1 MTAAVRLLSL
11 VFAVV
16 LGMTPVPAR
25 AASGGDP
32 MQPFFGTY
40 HGRSIADP
48 DLGLSARDLDV
59 TIAPAAG
66 GFSVTWTTVAHDL
79 HAAPR
84 TKAKTYTVSFE
95 PSGRSGIYGSRMRT
109 DMFGKRVPDDP
120 LRGAPYVWA
129 RLRDKTLSVYA
140 LLITADGG
148 YEMQVYHRTLVED
161 GLALKFI
168 RLREGEAVRTVTA
181 PLVRVAP

>member
-1 MTAAVRLLSL
+1 LLSL
-11 VFAVV
+11 GFAVA
-16 LGMTPVPAR
+16 LAMMAVPAS
-25 AASGGDP
+25 AGSGGDP

-40 HGRSIADP
+40 RGRGIADP
-48 DLGLSARDLDV
+48 DLGASARDLDV
-59 TIAPAAG
+59 TIAPVAG
-66 GFSVTWTTVAHDL
+66 GFSVTWTTVAHDV

-84 TKAKTYTVSFE
+84 TKTYTVSFE
-95 PSGRSGIYGSRMRT
+95 PTGRAGIYGSRMRT

-161 GLALKFI
+161 GLALKFL

-181 PLVRVAP
+181 PLIRVAP